1 MVLNNIGGSTI
12 AEAKERLSH
21 HEVLGWIAYRQ
32 KYGTL
37 DRNRRLER
45 HFAILTHL
53 TSRVAGGKAEL
64 NDYMLYSQQA
74 QVVISLEQAVEAWS

>member
-1 MVLNNIGGSTI
+1 MLNRIGGSTI
-12 AEAKERLSH
+12 AEAKERLTH

-32 KYGTL
+32 KYGIL

-45 HFAILTHL
+45 HFATLTHL

-64 NDYMLYSQQA
+64 SDYMLYSHQA
-74 QVVISLEQAVEAWS
+74 QVVISLEQAVEAWA

>member
-1 MVLNNIGGSTI
+1 MLNNIGGNSV
-12 AEAKERLSH
+12 AEAKERLTH
-21 HEVLGWIAYRQ
+21 HEVLGWIAYRE

-45 HFAILTHL
+45 HFAMLTHL

-64 NDYMLYSQQA
+64 KDYMIYSQQA
-74 QVVISLEQAVEAWS
+74 VAVISLEQAVEAWT